1 VNYARTRVVAR
12 ATREST
18 NFSLFARLFAMHAL
32 DDGTYDA
39 FIIDAEE
46 IFEEKRDRGVL
57 HLEITIT
64 SGARKGEVVRVRAE
78 GLRADAIALIGMPA
92 TLTVIDGQPNVRV
105 DD

>member
-1 VNYARTRVVAR
+1 M
-12 ATREST
+12 S
-18 NFSLFARLFAMHAL
+18 AL

-78 GLRADAIALIGMPA
+78 GMDVDAINIIGLPA
-92 TLTVIDGQPNVRV
+92 TLTVVDGQPSVRV

>member
-1 VNYARTRVVAR
+1 MQ
-12 ATREST
+12 S
-18 NFSLFARLFAMHAL
+18 L

-57 HLEITIT
+57 QLEITIT

-78 GLRADAIALIGMPA
+78 GLGTDAIALIGMPA
-92 TLTVIDGQPNVRV
+92 TLTVVDGQPSVCI
-105 DD
+105 DE

>member
-1 VNYARTRVVAR
+1 VHRARTRVAAR

-18 NFSLFARLFAMHAL
+18 NFSLFARLFAMQSL

-57 HLEITIT
+57 QLEITIT
-64 SGARKGEVVRVRAE
+64 SGAHKGEVVRVRAT
-78 GLRADAIALIGMPA
+78 GVRADAIALIGMPA
-92 TLTVIDGQPNVRV
+92 TLTVVDGQPNVRI

>member
-1 VNYARTRVVAR
+1 
-12 ATREST
+12 
-18 NFSLFARLFAMHAL
+18 MQPL

-78 GLRADAIALIGMPA
+78 GMDVDAINVIGMPA
-92 TLTVIDGQPNVRV
+92 TLTVVDGQPSVRV

>member
-1 VNYARTRVVAR
+1 
-12 ATREST
+12 
-18 NFSLFARLFAMHAL
+18 MHAL

-46 IFEEKRDRGVL
+46 IFEEIRDRGVL
-57 HLEITIT
+57 QLEITIT

-78 GLRADAIALIGMPA
+78 GMGTDAITLIGMPA
-92 TLTVIDGQPNVRV
+92 TLTVVDGQPSVRV